1 MRGGEGVK
9 EKMDKEERIEKEI
22 KRIKKIFNKI
32 PKKKKDLTQELIKR
46 ASFLLVMAEDM
57 EDEINTLDGVLEITI
72 NGSQQFVKAN
82 PLFKEYRD
90 TVKSYQSVIK
100 QLTDLIKVDEA
111 IPTQTV
117 NPLVEFI
124 NK

>member
-1 MRGGEGVK
+1 
-9 EKMDKEERIEKEI
+9 MDKEERIEKEI
-22 KRIKKIFNKI
+22 KRINKIFNKI
-32 PKKKKDLTQELIKR
+32 PKKKKDLTKELVKR

-57 EDEINTLDGVLEITI
+57 EQEINTLNGVLETTI
-72 NGSQQFVKAN
+72 NASQQFVKAN

-90 TVKSYQSVIK
+90 TVKSYQAVIK

-111 IPTQTV
+111 LPTQTV
-117 NPLVEFI
+117 NPVIDFI

>member
-1 MRGGEGVK
+1 MK
-9 EKMDKEERIEKEI
+9 KEERIEKEI
-22 KRIKKIFNKI
+22 KRIEKIFNDI
-32 PKKKKDLTQELIKR
+32 PKKKKNITKELIKR

-57 EDEINTLDGVLEITI
+57 EEEINELDGVLETTI

-90 TVKSYQSVIK
+90 TVKSYQAVIK
-100 QLTDLIKVDEA
+100 QLNDLIKVDEVVA
-111 IPTQTV
+111 TQTV
-117 NPLVEFI
+117 NPLIDFI